1 MADEPQ
7 RESPAEGPGAQIAAE
22 EKIAQL
28 EQQLRAKT
36 EEAAANSDRHLRAV
50 ADGENLK
57 KRMQREKAEVIRLA
71 KEALLRDILPILDNL
86 ERAVEHAE
94 LGGNGASVVEGVQLT
109 IRLFRDVLERY
120 GVRAISVEMGSN
132 FDPTIHEAVA
142 LDPGADFPPNTV
154 IRQQQKGYQLN
165 DRLLRPAQVAVS
177 GAAVKKSESPSGE
190 SDD

>member
-7 RESPAEGPGAQIAAE
+7 RESPAEGPGAQKAAE

-36 EEAAANSDRHLRAV
+36 EEAAANFDRHLRAV

-57 KRMQREKAEVIRLA
+57 KRTQREKAEVIRFA
-71 KEALLRDILPILDNL
+71 NEALLRDILPILDNL

-109 IRLFRDVLERY
+109 IRLFSDVLERY
-120 GVRAISVEMGSN
+120 GVRAISAAVGCS

-142 LDPGADFPPNTV
+142 LEPDAGLPPNTV
-154 IRQQQKGYQLN
+154 IRQQQKGYQLH
-165 DRLLRPAQVAVS
+165 DRLLRPARVAVS
-177 GAAVKKSESPSGE
+177 GAAKGSENSSEE
-190 SDD
+190 SED

>member
-7 RESPAEGPGAQIAAE
+7 RESPAEGPGAQKAAE

-36 EEAAANSDRHLRAV
+36 EEAAANLDRHLRAV

-57 KRMQREKAEVIRLA
+57 KRTQREKAEVIRLA
-71 KEALLRDILPILDNL
+71 NEALLRDILPILDNL
-86 ERAVEHAE
+86 ELAVEHAE

-120 GVRAISVEMGSN
+120 GVRAIEAAMGSS

-142 LDPGADFPPNTV
+142 LEPDADLPPNTV
-154 IRQQQKGYQLN
+154 IRLQQKGYRLH
-165 DRLLRPAQVAVS
+165 DRLLRPARVAVS
-177 GAAVKKSESPSGE
+177 GAAAKGSESPSEE
-190 SDD
+190 SED